1 MPRRAVVHAILAAVS
16 LAAFLWL
23 LIAVV
28 SGNPSVLAFDW
39 QVRSWIHQHA
49 VCAVTAA
56 MKLIT
61 VFGSVRWV
69 LTCTALAFLMLR
81 KDGQPRAALV
91 LLIAIA
97 GAYAIENALK
107 FAVRRVRPG
116 AFFDVIAPVTY
127 SFPSGHAL
135 ASTALYGTLG
145 YIASRRAKSRY
156 QRAMVWLSVALT
168 VVLICLSR
176 VYLGVHY
183 PSDVIGGVLIGC
195 FWVNAVLTFAKL
207 P

>member
-1 MPRRAVVHAILAAVS
+1 
-16 LAAFLWL
+16 
-23 LIAVV
+23 
-28 SGNPSVLAFDW
+28 VLAFDG

-49 VCAVTAA
+49 VGPVTAA
-56 MKLIT
+56 MKIIT
-61 VFGSVRWV
+61 VFGSAGWV
-69 LTCTALAFLMLR
+69 FICAAFAFLMLR
-81 KDGQPRAALV
+81 KNGQPRAALV
-91 LLIAIA
+91 LLIVIA
-97 GAYAIENALK
+97 GVYPIENALK
-107 FAVRRVRPG
+107 FAVRRVRPE
-116 AFFDVIAPVTY
+116 AFFNVIAPVTY

-156 QRAMVWLSVALT
+156 QRALIWISVTLT

-195 FWVNAVLTFAKL
+195 FWVNAILAFAKL